1 MISNGIDIVKIDRF
15 KDLINNKTFMNK
27 SFNKQEIIYINN
39 NIETLAGLYA
49 SKEALLKAL
58 KKGIN
63 NYNLNDIE
71 IVHDSNKA
79 PSFIFHNEL
88 DELNTN
94 SISLSISH
102 DGDYAIAIVSIIDC
116 MLK

>member
-15 KDLINNKTFMNK
+15 NDLINNKNFMNK
-27 SFNKQEIIYINN
+27 NFNEQEIIYIDN
-39 NIETLAGLYA
+39 NIETVAGFFA

-63 NYNLNDIE
+63 NYNLKDIE

-79 PSFIFHNEL
+79 PFFVFYNEL
-88 DELNTN
+88 DELNKN
-94 SISLSISH
+94 NISLSISH
-102 DGDYAIAIVSIIDC
+102 NGDYAVAIVSIINC
-116 MLK
+116 TFK